1 MHIFRWPAVVI
12 LASVLFSC
20 VDSLHEMPSADISGG
35 YPVNVAAGVGD
46 ATKVSLNGL
55 ALTWDEGDVLAMLA
69 DTDDAP
75 VVLTIYDVD
84 AGLAQA
90 KFKGTVD
97 AEEQPTSCYFAYPS
111 RITQIS
117 SQGDITFD
125 YSQQDGSHSPFLY
138 GFSAYS
144 PDNMYVTLVHAGAML
159 RISNSIADL
168 VSITVKGNASEVFSK
183 VVCNAATDGLR
194 LSDDAASEFTVSSS
208 SAFGS
213 EIFVAMPPV
222 NFSKGFT
229 LICETSSGIKT
240 YKSFSSDGSASGG
253 YDFSAHRGYICDIS
267 LSSSPVAI
275 DAAAS
280 VQHTFDSGYL
290 TGTAVYLTLGR
301 SGVSDKIASWTA
313 VLKDGNG
320 ETVRTF
326 SSSDRPQNVQMTDS
340 NDWPYLNPGNYTL
353 SVTCAVHDDVY
364 ASDFPVSVPTPDI
377 VDVYATTTYSV
388 YEASGADA
396 ANNTG
401 HSSDAI
407 YDIKSE
413 IKIAPALFSHPK
425 YTSSTI
431 NYSTTG
437 LSSGELALSAAGVH
451 DPAFG
456 DVAMARSAHT
466 VTALLT
472 FGGVGYSDSVTAHV
486 TGLPYS
492 YDFYNKSVSTLESAG
507 WTCKDVTYSNT
518 LSKCAI
524 QRDGSDGYLISPFFY
539 FPKSLQVA
547 YSVQAQYYR
556 AWASNPSGRKI
567 NLYVGAASSTS
578 SPASTYNSH
587 ECPGNNNTGKSFGT
601 PTGAV
606 TMSASNPYLSLYH
619 SNANVSAQVDYLCI
633 YLLMLGYQ

>member
-1 MHIFRWPAVVI
+1 MI

-20 VDSLHEMPSADISGG
+20 SDSLHEMPSADISGG

-46 ATKVSLNGL
+46 VTKVSLNGL
-55 ALTWDEGDVLAMLA
+55 ALTWDEGDALAMLA

-111 RITQIS
+111 RITQIT

-168 VSITVKGNASEVFSK
+168 VSITVKGNSSEVFSK

-194 LSDDAASEFTVSSS
+194 LSDDAAPEFTVSSS

-290 TGTAVYLTLGR
+290 TGTDVYLTLGR

-326 SSSDRPQNVQMTDS
+326 SSSDRPQNIQMTDS

-437 LSSGELALSAAGVH
+437 FSSGELALSAAGVH

-456 DVAMARSAHT
+456 DVAVSREAHT
-466 VTALLT
+466 VTAVLT

-492 YDFYNKSVSTLESAG
+492 VDFVENVNNNMG
-507 WTCKDVTYSNT
+507 WTFHGSYWINT
-518 LSKCAI
+518 GTATKLVLN
-524 QRDGSDGYLISPFFY
+524 DGYIVSPQFY
-539 FPKSLQVA
+539 MPQNINTDVFVQGANYNLLYYDSTYTVGPTN
-547 YSVQAQYYR
+547 SV
-556 AWASNPSGRKI
+556 NTK
-567 NLYVGAASSTS
+567 ASSGIATDKTDGNGYTHVVRQDLNFAITM
-578 SPASTYNSH
+578 PA
-587 ECPGNNNTGKSFGT
+587 
-601 PTGAV
+601 GAEQHI
-606 TMSASNPYLSLYH
+606 SIEASRTH
-619 SNANVSAQVDYLCI
+619 SYVYFVQISYRL
-633 YLLMLGYQ
+633 